1 MVSTWRDLPLL
12 GAPLPLATADAGAG
26 AGAVLIDLPAG
37 TRPTARVRYVDAD
50 DLLVSWVWDHQRS
63 SPRMSVVSRD
73 RVAPVLDE
81 LARALPSPLPGE
93 SGLQALQ
100 RALTNGVLLD
110 PEREQDLA
118 ALLTPAL
125 VPQQLAAE
133 LNALAQAG
141 FRPHLRVQLSPS
153 TAQVPWELMSTEG
166 DESALDLVD
175 VSVLLPATL
184 RNDPARAVSPWSPGA
199 PVAAVLDPVVP
210 GFSATSEL
218 GSVLG
223 PVTAGSPLEAMV
235 EGWRARRRPADPG
248 PAAAAFRRT
257 DAGRL
262 ALAEAV
268 AAAGRLFYVGHV
280 TSSTHALDARMHL
293 SDGADAPGTTPVV
306 GAHRPYS
313 AAEIALGGGGLEA
326 LHSPNRVALI
336 ACDSGTDL
344 RFAEPT
350 GLVAAFVHRGA
361 EYVTATRW
369 TLPTEAG
376 LRRLVPALGDRAE
389 GMLTEAIIAVDAA
402 HEAADPVAVLAEWQR
417 GQQRAWTETGEPR
430 YSPII
435 WGAFATAWA
444 PAPPAR
450 V

>member
-1 MVSTWRDLPLL
+1 MSTWRDLPLL
-12 GAPLPLATADAGAG
+12 GAPLPLARIDADAML
-26 AGAVLIDLPAG
+26 VDLPAG
-37 TRPTARVRYVDAD
+37 ATPTARLRYVDAD

-63 SPRMSVVSRD
+63 SPRMSVVPRS
-73 RVAPVLDE
+73 RVAPVLDQ

-110 PEREQDLA
+110 VEREQELA

-133 LNALAQAG
+133 LNAFAQAG
-141 FRPHLRVQLSPS
+141 ARPHLRVQLSPS
-153 TAQVPWELMSTEG
+153 TAQVPWELMGTEG
-166 DESALDLVD
+166 DERALDLVD

-184 RNDPARAVSPWSPGA
+184 RNAPARAVSPWSPGA
-199 PVAAVLDPVVP
+199 PIAAVLDPVVP
-210 GFSATSEL
+210 GFSATGEL

-223 PVTAGSPLEAMV
+223 PVDAGSPLAAMV
-235 EGWRARRRPADPG
+235 EGWGARRRPADPG
-248 PAAAAFRRT
+248 SPAEAFRRT
-257 DAGRL
+257 DAARL

-268 AAAGRLFYVGHV
+268 TDAGRLVYVGHV

-293 SDGADAPGTTPVV
+293 SDGPDAPGTTPAI
-306 GAHRPYS
+306 GSHRPYS
-313 AAEIALGGGGLEA
+313 AAEIALGGEGLA
-326 LHSPNRVALI
+326 PLRAPNRVALI

-344 RFAEPT
+344 RFAEPM

-402 HEAADPVAVLAEWQR
+402 HDTADPVAALGAWQR
-417 GQQRAWTETGEPR
+417 GQRGAWTETGDPR
-430 YSPII
+430 HSPII

-444 PAPPAR
+444 PAP
-450 V
+450 VVTG